1 MRRMVVV
8 SMGALLAAGAA
19 GHAEVPGS
27 VRHSFREYQSPAP
40 NRVLSARYD
49 WLLRVDPGFRAYR
62 MGKECD
68 PIDLGYLHTQCMA
81 SFDEYE
87 PIAWR

>member
-1 MRRMVVV
+1 VLKIAGVA
-8 SMGALLAAGAA
+8 MGALLAARVAS
-19 GHAEVPGS
+19 HAEVSGS
-27 VRHSFREYQSPAP
+27 VRYSFGEYQSAAQ
-40 NRVLSARYD
+40 NRYLSARYD

-68 PIDLGYLHTQCMA
+68 PIGIGYLHSHCMA

-87 PIAWR
+87 PILWR